1 MLRLRPRLFDGTWLL
16 AESPHHDR
24 VARLKPFAASKSD
37 LRFSHDCRKLFA
49 SGKHSSSPSLP
60 YCNGT
65 RAQRLAGY
73 CGYDNFYPGLG
84 KLGRLRRCRCCLTDG
99 CRRSEKKDNSR
110 GPDVRVE
117 IEDVQSKIKTG
128 AR

>member
-1 MLRLRPRLFDGTWLL
+1 MTAENYSRLASTHLRHR
-16 AESPHHDR
+16 
-24 VARLKPFAASKSD
+24 
-37 LRFSHDCRKLFA
+37 CRTA
-49 SGKHSSSPSLP
+49 I
-60 YCNGT
+60 GT